1 MKEIKAIIQPF
12 LLEKVLAALHEI
24 DGLPGVTISEAK
36 AASVTRGHYEQV
48 VKAKLEIMAPD
59 ELVETIVSAI
69 QASAHTG
76 NPGDGGVFVIPIEK
90 AVRIRTGEIIS
101 DGAQ

>member
-24 DGLPGVTISEAK
+24 EGLPGVIISEAR

-48 VKAKLEIMAPD
+48 VKTKLEIMAPD
-59 ELVETIVSAI
+59 ELVESILTVI

-76 NPGDGGVFVIPIEK
+76 NPGDGGIFVIPVETV
-90 AVRIRTGEIIS
+90 VRIRTGERIT
-101 DGAQ
+101 

>member
-12 LLEKVLAALHEI
+12 RLEEVLAALHEI
-24 DGLPGVTISEAK
+24 EGLPGVTISEAR

-48 VKAKLEIMAPD
+48 VKSKLEIMAPD
-59 ELVETIVSAI
+59 ELVETIIGAI

-76 NPGDGGVFVIPIEK
+76 NPGDGGIFVIPIEK
-90 AVRIRTGEIIS
+90 AVRIRTGEVL
-101 DGAQ
+101 